1 MMEIDQVLEK
11 NNGIQQLVNDEKL
24 DLNDWETVGSGR
36 DRGNLKIP

>member
-24 DLNDWETVGSGR
+24 DLNDWETVGSGG